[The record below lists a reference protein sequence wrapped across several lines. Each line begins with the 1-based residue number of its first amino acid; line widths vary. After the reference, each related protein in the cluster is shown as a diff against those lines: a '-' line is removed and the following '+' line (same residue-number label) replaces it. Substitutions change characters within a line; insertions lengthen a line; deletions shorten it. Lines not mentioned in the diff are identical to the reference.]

1 MTRTKVHC
9 DICLEKYPLDQFRV
23 LPTCG
28 HGLCVSCTEQT
39 AAQPTCAICR
49 KLKGRKEPIQAFLTL
64 VDPNPLE
71 RALNV
76 AEGLGKIGVDAP
88 PESLRKA
95 GGKIRGAVRHLRGS
109 AGEEVAKELL
119 DAARDL
125 DERLSPM
132 FAELKDTNAE
142 LMEEVEDLR
151 EQLEESEAQMQEI
164 ETLKETIVG
173 MEEKHKKIASAA
185 ERRKAALA
193 TERTENA
200 RFSKMLE
207 EQDQVVAAQDAE
219 MEELRAKLER
229 RDNKIALLEK
239 KLKVMSRQAVKRPRP
254 ENDDPDESL
263 QIEYS
268 MTEGKSRRR
277 LVIPPVKLDVDI
289 RLAKRRRS

>member
-49 KLKGRKEPIQAFLTL
+49 KPKGRKEPIQAFLTL

-95 GGKIRGAVRHLRGS
+95 GGKIRGA
-109 AGEEVAKELL
+109 KELL

-125 DERLSPM
+125 DERLSPI
-132 FAELKDTNAE
+132 
-142 LMEEVEDLR
+142 
-151 EQLEESEAQMQEI
+151 LEESEAQMQEI